1 MLLST
6 LKEKHWEFYIL
17 SLILSVCVGVYSL
30 PIFILCIIISPKKYY
45 YYVFFAIPLF
55 YILGNYFDFFSV
67 TFKMNTIIGILTV
80 VFYIYINKYRN
91 RKK

>member
-6 LKEKHWEFYIL
+6 LKKIHREIYII

-30 PIFILCIIISPKKYY
+30 PIFILCLIISPKKYD
-45 YYVFFAIPLF
+45 YYVFLAISLF
-55 YILGNYFDFFSV
+55 YILGNYFDFFSA
-67 TFKMNTIIGILTV
+67 TDKKNTVIGILTV
-80 VFYIYINKYRN
+80 VLYVSITKYRN